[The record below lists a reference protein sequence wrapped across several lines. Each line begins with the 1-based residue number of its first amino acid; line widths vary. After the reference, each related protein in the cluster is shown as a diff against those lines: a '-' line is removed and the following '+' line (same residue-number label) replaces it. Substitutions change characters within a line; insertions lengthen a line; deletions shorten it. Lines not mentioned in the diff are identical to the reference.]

1 MFKMAGSQPSPPYF
15 SHNQASQPVPGKSS
29 SCSGGRQAHRSSV
42 AGPLYY
48 CITYCITESLLSV
61 ITVRVPKDIKRRLTK
76 RRVNVS
82 ETVRILLE
90 KHVKELELKDL
101 ADGLED
107 VKNRIGG
114 RIDARSIAKLVR
126 EDREA
131 R

>member
-1 MFKMAGSQPSPPYF
+1 M
-15 SHNQASQPVPGKSS
+15 
-29 SCSGGRQAHRSSV
+29 
-42 AGPLYY
+42 
-48 CITYCITESLLSV
+48 SV
-61 ITVRVPKDIKRRLTK
+61 ITVRVPKDIKGRLTK

-90 KHVKELELKDL
+90 KHVKELEFKDL
-101 ADGLED
+101 ADRLED

>member
-1 MFKMAGSQPSPPYF
+1 M
-15 SHNQASQPVPGKSS
+15 
-29 SCSGGRQAHRSSV
+29 
-42 AGPLYY
+42 
-48 CITYCITESLLSV
+48 SV

-101 ADGLED
+101 ADRLED